1 MRKIVLMSGE
11 NQSIEDAEND
21 VQEKGND
28 KKYGRKRDSTTESA
42 NLRSKHNCE
51 QWGFSDNFIH
61 FEEPFERDESLWA
74 DYVIN
79 K

>member
-1 MRKIVLMSGE
+1 MSGE

-51 QWGFSDNFIH
+51 Q
-61 FEEPFERDESLWA
+61 
-74 DYVIN
+74 
-79 K
+79 